1 MANILLGG
9 PMTVEERNQFE
20 VDPLFEQSL
29 KLRKYDEQ
37 AKIKDKKLVDL
48 DHYKNMVKGL

>member
-20 VDPLFEQSL
+20 VDPLLKQSL
-29 KLRKYDEQ
+29 KLREYDEQ

-48 DHYKNMVKGL
+48 DHYKNMVKRL